1 MRRPSRSNRTTARH
15 TGIRRVTSR
24 LPLFLRSLSPLPAGH
39 SLSPLTAGLAALL
52 LISGCSWLE
61 PPPQMRG
68 NRVAAEQLQ
77 ELVPGTSTRADVTAL
92 IGSPTTRAPFDDNTW
107 IYVSEVTQPRIGRTL
122 GVLDQHVVVLTFSEQ
137 GVLRDIQTH
146 GRDDALPV
154 SMVERTTL
162 SPGTEA
168 NFLQQLLG
176 NIGRFN
182 APGAAPGSSG
192 AGGTAGGAPRPY

>member
-1 MRRPSRSNRTTARH
+1 VTLRLSSFVRRLRLLSAGVTT
-15 TGIRRVTSR
+15 I
-24 LPLFLRSLSPLPAGH
+24 L
-39 SLSPLTAGLAALL
+39 LA
-52 LISGCSWLE
+52 SGCSWLG
-61 PPPQMRG
+61 PPPQVRG
-68 NRVAAEQLQ
+68 NRVAVEQLQ

-122 GVLDQHVVVLTFSEQ
+122 GVLDQHVVVLSFNEQ
-137 GVLRDIQTH
+137 GVLREVQTR

-154 SMVERTTL
+154 AVVERTTP

-168 NFLQQLLG
+168 SFLQQLFG

-182 APGAAPGSSG
+182 AGGLGASPGSSG
-192 AGGTAGGAPRPY
+192 AGASSAGGAPRPY